1 MKANWIDLSWLFFC
15 VVVFAVLFCG
25 CQTPRSS
32 YTNGVIVL
40 MSTTKLAFGWGEY
53 IEVAPGGKVHRKI
66 TGEKDKLE
74 LIIDNGAVKGAGE
87 GEEVKVKGE
96 NHDEN

>member
-1 MKANWIDLSWLFFC
+1 MKANWVDISWLFFC

-32 YTNGVIVL
+32 YTNGVIML

-66 TGEKDKLE
+66 AGEKDRLE
-74 LIIDNGAVKGAGE
+74 LVIDNSAMKAK
-87 GEEVKVKGE
+87 EEVE